1 MRKVGIMTCALLV
14 ASICVCLIPAPG
26 WADQTQPKVLRLEPK
41 KMAGVDQ
48 GKAVVVKG
56 AAGLSAH
63 RFVVDKLTYQMP
75 VAVVLRPVNKGDE
88 VGLKVTKYAWN
99 QPLRAGTTDGD
110 LLRYTFRTEG
120 EFQVAVDAKKPQT
133 PYRLMVWVG
142 EETKPE
148 FAPVVVKASEFE
160 TQQGSGTG
168 SVVLWVIATALILI
182 VVLLGVLI
190 MKRKTS

>member
-1 MRKVGIMTCALLV
+1 MRKIGLITCALLV
-14 ASICVCLIPAPG
+14 APICVCLIPAPG
-26 WADQTQPKVLRLEPK
+26 WAAQTPPKVIRLEPK

-56 AAGLSAH
+56 AAGTTAH

-99 QPLRAGTTDGD
+99 QPLRAGSTEGD

-120 EFQVAVDAKKPQT
+120 EFQVAVDAKKAQT
-133 PYRLMVWVG
+133 PYRLMIWVG
-142 EETKPE
+142 DETKPE
-148 FAPVVVKASEFE
+148 FAPVVIKASEFE
-160 TQQGSGTG
+160 ADQGWGIS
-168 SVVLWVIATALILI
+168 SIVLWVIAAALILI
-182 VVLLGVLI
+182 VVLLGALV
-190 MKRKTS
+190 MKRKAS